1 MPVIY
6 KYLGYY
12 FRFYS
17 NEHEPIH
24 VHVQANG
31 RESIMELIMNNN
43 QLQKVNVR
51 PKRGAEPLNAKELAI
66 AREFVEKYYPN
77 IIEKWIRYFVR
88 KQNVRTTVIT
98 KKI

>member
-1 MPVIY
+1 MTPASANFFLVSFKKCCTFALEKTIIVY

-66 AREFVEKYYPN
+66 AREFVEK
-77 IIEKWIRYFVR
+77 
-88 KQNVRTTVIT
+88 
-98 KKI
+98 